1 MTDSFWFYFKD
12 DAINFNANIVN
23 VNVNACKC
31 FKYMA
36 KLLVNTEAGR
46 AIEIFKITTIVVPLK
61 YLSIFWRSL
70 EMPLINC
77 KVELKLNWTNHFFI
91 KSCVVSANDHNNDD
105 AYSINIIFTIKG
117 TELCVPIVTLSAKAN
132 QKLSRLLSKGFK
144 RLVYWNLYKTKRE
157 NKNTTNE
164 YTYFLE

>member
-1 MTDSFWFYFKD
+1 M
-12 DAINFNANIVN
+12 
-23 VNVNACKC
+23 
-31 FKYMA
+31 
-36 KLLVNTEAGR
+36 
-46 AIEIFKITTIVVPLK
+46 
-61 YLSIFWRSL
+61 
-70 EMPLINC
+70 
-77 KVELKLNWTNHFFI
+77 
-91 KSCVVSANDHNNDD
+91 SANDNNNDD

-144 RLVYWNLYKTKRE
+144 RLVYWNLYKTKSE